1 MTAFWVSY
9 TNLSVTGNS
18 SHTAA
23 AVCCLR
29 KETAPSAQTEE
40 RLGIL
45 GKRKFK
51 IGLQVLLL
59 VINVLFWETGHLV
72 QRKIHPDS
80 PERTFQCALWQS
92 LSYPCPSRN
101 RISFPCSNRLLNSSN
116 TNSSAAALQPVAVC
130 KLCYLFL
137 WSCWANT
144 QTSPTAPQMLQG
156 NHICVVQG
164 KVLERQQPFI
174 MFAAAK
180 DVFIRGFNQ

>member
-130 KLCYLFL
+130 KLCSFFDP
-137 WSCWANT
+137 AE
-144 QTSPTAPQMLQG
+144 QTHRPHPLLLKCFKETTFVWCKGRCL
-156 NHICVVQG
+156 
-164 KVLERQQPFI
+164 
-174 MFAAAK
+174 
-180 DVFIRGFNQ
+180 RGSNPS